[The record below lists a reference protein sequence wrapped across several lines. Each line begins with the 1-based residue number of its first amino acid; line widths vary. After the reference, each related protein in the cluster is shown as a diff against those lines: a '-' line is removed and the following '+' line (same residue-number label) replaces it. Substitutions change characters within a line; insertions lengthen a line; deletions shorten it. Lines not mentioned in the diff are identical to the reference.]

1 MVVNSYRAVLWD
13 HYRSRQSSSFLED
26 PLRVH
31 PREVLDN
38 RSRNLQGSPA
48 LSDVSDNSEL
58 LWQLVLD
65 ESEAWYKGYL
75 RLGPMDRLVAKPEPS
90 SELADPKWGRVSRR
104 IEKMIL
110 SAAPQ
115 VVRQEVSSAR
125 ISGLQNVVRRLYC
138 LDGPG
143 GLAERELG
151 LKNIQDPLA
160 ASTVQEAIDH
170 LRQQRR
176 RWCTRMSEL
185 GGPYQIVL

>member
-1 MVVNSYRAVLWD
+1 
-13 HYRSRQSSSFLED
+13 
-26 PLRVH
+26 
-31 PREVLDN
+31 
-38 RSRNLQGSPA
+38 
-48 LSDVSDNSEL
+48 
-58 LWQLVLD
+58 
-65 ESEAWYKGYL
+65 
-75 RLGPMDRLVAKPEPS
+75 MDRLVAKPEPS

-170 LRQQRR
+170 LRRWR

>member
-26 PLRVH
+26 PLRIH

-104 IEKMIL
+104 IEK
-110 SAAPQ
+110 
-115 VVRQEVSSAR
+115 
-125 ISGLQNVVRRLYC
+125 
-138 LDGPG
+138 
-143 GLAERELG
+143 
-151 LKNIQDPLA
+151 
-160 ASTVQEAIDH
+160 
-170 LRQQRR
+170 
-176 RWCTRMSEL
+176 
-185 GGPYQIVL
+185 

>member
-170 LRQQRR
+170 LRRWR

>member
-125 ISGLQNVVRRLYC
+125 ISGLQNVARRLYC

-170 LRQQRR
+170 LRRWR

>member
-1 MVVNSYRAVLWD
+1 MGVNSDRAVLWD

-170 LRQQRR
+170 LRRWR